1 MARPVWKGSISFGLV
16 NVPVELHKALRDRRP
31 RFRLLHSKD
40 LSPISMERV
49 CQRDGHAVAWADLV
63 KGYEVEKGTF
73 IALTAD
79 DFKTAAVERSRAITI
94 TEFVPIDD
102 IDPSYWDVPY
112 EAAPGKGGESTCVL
126 LATALEKSGRAG
138 IAKYVM
144 RDREHLAAVRGL
156 DGHLLLTT
164 LRFEEDLAELP
175 KVKRGDVKAKELSL
189 AMQLI
194 DGLAADWEPSRYKDD
209 YVPALMK
216 VIKAKAKGKTVTPPA
231 ETRVKTTNVVD
242 LVERLRAS
250 LAAAGDT
257 KPARTSAKRSPARKQ
272 VSSKRTAAR
281 KTTRKT
287 GASRK
292 RTAA

>member
-49 CQRDGHAVAWADLV
+49 CQRDGHPVAWSDLV

-112 EAAPGKGGESTCVL
+112 EAAPGKGSESTCVL

-144 RDREHLAAVRGL
+144 RDREHLAAVRGRG
-156 DGHLLLTT
+156 GHLLLTT
-164 LRFEEDLAELP
+164 LRFEDDLAELP
-175 KVKRGDVKAKELSL
+175 KVKRGGVKAKELSL
-189 AMQLI
+189 ALQLI
-194 DGLAADWEPSRYKDD
+194 DGLAAEWEPSRYKDD

-216 VIKAKAKGKTVTPPA
+216 VIKAKARGKTVAPPA
-231 ETRVKTTNVVD
+231 ETRVKATNVVD

-250 LAAAGDT
+250 LAAAGAAR
-257 KPARTSAKRSPARKQ
+257 PARKSAKRSAAAK
-272 VSSKRTAAR
+272 KRTSSRRAVTR
-281 KTTRKT
+281 KTTRK
-287 GASRK
+287 AR
-292 RTAA
+292 RAAA